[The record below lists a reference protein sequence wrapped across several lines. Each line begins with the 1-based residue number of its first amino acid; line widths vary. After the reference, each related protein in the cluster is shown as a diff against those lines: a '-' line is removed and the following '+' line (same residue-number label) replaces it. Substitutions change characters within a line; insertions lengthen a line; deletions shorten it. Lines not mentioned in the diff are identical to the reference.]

1 MAVPE
6 TMQEIPQLLN
16 PGEPG
21 HRGLL
26 PSFLYIPGDIDFPAG
41 SLALPWDPSPSQVI
55 GDVAR
60 RRGAENPSRLVASAK
75 SWLSHGGA
83 SRKAPILP
91 WGAPSEVPHISPVEA
106 SAAYLRHLAAAFDQD
121 VAGGKRTLAL
131 SRQDVLLTVPA
142 SFDEEARELTVQA
155 AAAAGLTQVT
165 LLEEPQAAFY
175 AWIDG
180 LGDAWRRRVAVGDLI
195 LVCDVGGGT
204 TDFSL
209 ITVAERDGDLALER
223 VAVGE
228 HILLGGDNM
237 PRFNH
242 RPGRKRDYLRGFG
255 AQFWNTGASAS
266 GAHGGSELIPGF
278 GASLKKEIK
287 RRHPAWFEIH
297 PYGEVLP
304 YAHNR
309 ITVDRN
315 RKDRYGVPL
324 PSIDYR
330 IGENERKMAEHM
342 NDTVEEIVK
351 AAGGELIGY
360 KRADL
365 DRNGSAIHEHGTCR
379 MGTDPKRS
387 ALNRF
392 NQMHEVKNL
401 FVVDGS
407 AFPNAT
413 EKNPTLTILAL
424 SWRATDYLAEQIKRG
439 DL

>member
-1 MAVPE
+1 VTSRFVVGIDLGTTNCALAWADTSADPG
-6 TMQEIPQLLN
+6 TPIHMQEIPQLLN

-91 WGAPSEVPHISPVEA
+91 WGAPSEIPHISPVEA

-204 TDFSL
+204 TDFSQSPS
-209 ITVAERDGDLALER
+209 RMLAISPSGASR
-223 VAVGE
+223 RG

-237 PRFNH
+237 DLALARLAQQRLEAAGHKVDTRQLHGPGTRAALKESLSRSVAARTPVTS
-242 RPGRKRDYLRGFG
+242 RPG
-255 AQFWNTGASAS
+255 
-266 GAHGGSELIPGF
+266 
-278 GASLKKEIK
+278 
-287 RRHPAWFEIH
+287 PA
-297 PYGEVLP
+297 P
-304 YAHNR
+304 AA
-309 ITVDRN
+309 D
-315 RKDRYGVPL
+315 
-324 PSIDYR
+324 PSR
-330 IGENERKMAEHM
+330 PR
-342 NDTVEEIVK
+342 
-351 AAGGELIGY
+351 
-360 KRADL
+360 
-365 DRNGSAIHEHGTCR
+365 
-379 MGTDPKRS
+379 
-387 ALNRF
+387 
-392 NQMHEVKNL
+392 
-401 FVVDGS
+401 
-407 AFPNAT
+407 
-413 EKNPTLTILAL
+413 
-424 SWRATDYLAEQIKRG
+424 
-439 DL
+439 